1 MLNKVEVRV
10 TPELIEYTAV
20 NDEYI
25 FRELARKM
33 VTQMPVNELKKLIK
47 FTKTDP
53 NTQES
58 RKKINDY
65 LTDEY
70 ERHRLIM
77 LESQQI
83 ILYEAE
89 VSL

>member
-10 TPELIEYTAV
+10 TPEFIEYTAV
-20 NDEYI
+20 NDEYV

-33 VTQMPVNELKKLIK
+33 VSEMPADELKKLIK

-58 RKKINDY
+58 MEKINDP
-65 LTDEY
+65 LTAEH
-70 ERHRLIM
+70 ERHRLRM
-77 LESQQI
+77 LKRQQI

-89 VSL
+89 VYL